1 MQLANANLTRAEK
14 IQKALDNI
22 ANKKQRFYFFVPET
36 NGIASGAVIEIYN
49 QISVLR
55 KAGYD
60 ASPIS
65 ERRDYEVPAYLD
77 EEARAL
83 KHYHAE
89 KSTFPVSPED
99 ILVIPEFFTP
109 LMEQTKNMGCMRI
122 VLAQTY
128 DYTITSNL
136 PGMIWKNYGMEN
148 VISTSTSL
156 STFIRKYHGDFN
168 YDIKE
173 YKIGVPEYFGTD
185 VLKKPII
192 TFYTRNPQDIAKVS
206 KLFYYLYP
214 EFQWVVF
221 DDLRGSSRADFAR
234 KMAES
239 PVMVWIDRMAGFGQT
254 PLEAMKAGTV
264 PVGLAPDQIPEYMV
278 ENTGAWTSSFYEI
291 PELLGKVLKMW
302 INDNMPTELVEGMKA
317 KAAEHTQ
324 AISDASILE
333 TFGYFIKKREVELT
347 EILTAIT
354 APKEAPAAEETT
366 SEQE

>member
-1 MQLANANLTRAEK
+1 MQLANANLSKAEK

-22 ANKKQRFYFFVPET
+22 AAQKQKIFFFVPET

-49 QISVLR
+49 QINVLR
-55 KAGYD
+55 KAGFD

-65 ERRDYEVPAYLD
+65 ERRDYEVPTYLD

-109 LMEQTKNMGCMRI
+109 LMEQTKNMGCMRV

-128 DYTITSNL
+128 DYTVTSNL

-148 VISTSTSL
+148 VISTSENL
-156 STFIRKYHGDFN
+156 SNFIRKYHGDFN

-173 YKIGVPEYFGTD
+173 YKIGVPEYFESPI
-185 VLKKPII
+185 LKKPIV
-192 TFYTRNPQDIAKVS
+192 TFFTRNPQDIAKIS

-221 DDLRGSSRADFAR
+221 DDLRGSSRIDFAR

-239 PVMVWIDRMAGFGQT
+239 PVMVWVDRIAGFGQT

-264 PVGLAPDQIPEYMV
+264 PVGLAPDMIPEYMM

-291 PELLGKVLKMW
+291 PDLLGKVLKMW
-302 INDNMPTELVEGMKA
+302 VNDNLPAELVEGMKA
-317 KAAEHTQ
+317 KAAEYSQ
-324 AISDASILE
+324 SISDASILE
-333 TFGYFIKKREVELT
+333 TFGYFIKKRQVELEEVLAT
-347 EILTAIT
+347 IN
-354 APKEAPAAEETT
+354 KAEETT
-366 SEQE
+366 TDVVEETAE